1 MLSLRGAADGMSLV
15 VPHGDPV
22 YYEARPRIAVP
33 KDQLIAAD
41 AFFGMHPAL
50 APLLPLW
57 SSGKLGWV
65 HASGL
70 PAPHRSHFSAM
81 EELEDAEP
89 GCRAANRHRGDDRP
103 VGRGRPDEV
112 AEDRV
117 SSLRA

>member
-1 MLSLRGAADGMSLV
+1 MSLV

-81 EELEDAEP
+81 EELEDAAPGFVREP
-89 GCRAANRHRGDDRP
+89 IGVMTGQ
-103 VGRGRPDEV
+103 
-112 AEDRV
+112 
-117 SSLRA
+117 